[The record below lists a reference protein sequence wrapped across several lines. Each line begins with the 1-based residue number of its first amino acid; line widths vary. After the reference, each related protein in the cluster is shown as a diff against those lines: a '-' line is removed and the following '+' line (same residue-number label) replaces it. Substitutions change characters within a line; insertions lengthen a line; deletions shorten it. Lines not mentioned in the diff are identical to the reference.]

1 MDEIE
6 VPYILNPRLV
16 RGLDYYTRTVFEFFQ
31 ETEEDGQIALGGGG
45 RYDNL
50 VKYLGGKD
58 TPAAGFGFGI
68 ERMISL
74 IRKKG
79 LKIPS
84 KAEPQVFLVQIG
96 DLGKRKSLKLF
107 EELRRTGLLVAESFS
122 RDSIK
127 SQLKT
132 ADKLGVKFSLILGQK
147 EALDETIIIRDMS
160 SGVQEI
166 VPMEKVIKELKK
178 RLKK

>member
-1 MDEIE
+1 MSQKS
-6 VPYILNPRLV
+6 N
-16 RGLDYYTRTVFEFFQ
+16 TKTVYF
-31 ETEEDGQIALGGGG
+31 
-45 RYDNL
+45 RNN
-50 VKYLGGKD
+50 KH
-58 TPAAGFGFGI
+58 AGFGFGI

-74 IRKKG
+74 IRKKE
-79 LKIPS
+79 LKS
-84 KAEPQVFLVQIG
+84 SFKGEPQIFLVQIG

-107 EELRRTGLLVAESFS
+107 EELRRAGLLVAESFS

-127 SQLKT
+127 SQLKI
-132 ADKLGVKFSLILGQK
+132 ADKLGVNFSLILGQK

-166 VPMEKVIKELKK
+166 TPIEKVVKELKK